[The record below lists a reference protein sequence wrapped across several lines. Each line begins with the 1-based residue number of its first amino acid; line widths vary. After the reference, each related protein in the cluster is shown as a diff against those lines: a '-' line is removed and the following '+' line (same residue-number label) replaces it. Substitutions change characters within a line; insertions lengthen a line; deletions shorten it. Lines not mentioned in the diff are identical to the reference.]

1 MDAHLDSHF
10 RQNRRM
16 KERVKRGLS
25 RSWFVTEDEWIS
37 GAGGELASHQG
48 KPPFSFFTC
57 LEMPYQTHINVYV
70 APTFL
75 TDSTS
80 GSGSAHQHGN
90 VGGSPSAQAGS
101 ETIGPDSQMVVM
113 PDENNRKPCPICGER
128 FVDFWNDDEEE
139 WMYKNAVL
147 VDNTVSKNGIVHPF
161 VCLDG
166 CIGGGE
172 AKRQRERM
180 CVCACVRAY
189 GCMSLC
195 MCSCIF
201 MLIPPFSVHFPYYRY
216 IMLHVMPMLSRVVRS
231 CPIMVMMMVQYRML

>member
-166 CIGGGE
+166 CIGGGRRRGKE
-172 AKRQRERM
+172 RE
-180 CVCACVRAY
+180 CVCVRACVLMDACLCVCVLVY
-189 GCMSLC
+189 LCLYPLFLYIFPIIDISCYMSC
-195 MCSCIF
+195 RCCQEWYA
-201 MLIPPFSVHFPYYRY
+201 H
-216 IMLHVMPMLSRVVRS
+216 VRS
-231 CPIMVMMMVQYRML
+231 W

>member
-1 MDAHLDSHF
+1 MFRDA
-10 RQNRRM
+10 
-16 KERVKRGLS
+16 LS
-25 RSWFVTEDEWIS
+25 NSY
-37 GAGGELASHQG
+37 
-48 KPPFSFFTC
+48 K
-57 LEMPYQTHINVYV
+57 HICI

-80 GSGSAHQHGN
+80 GSGNAHQHGN

-147 VDNTVSKNGIVHPF
+147 VDNTVSKNGNVHPF

-166 CIGGGE
+166 CIGGERRGKE
-172 AKRQRERM
+172 REKM
-180 CVCACVRAY
+180 CGCLLMDAFLNVCMLLYIYAY
-189 GCMSLC
+189 T
-195 MCSCIF
+195 
-201 MLIPPFSVHFPYYRY
+201 PFSVHFPYYRY
-216 IMLHVMPMLSRVVRS
+216 IMPHVMPMLSRVVLS
-231 CPIMVMMMVQYRML
+231 CPITVMMMAMQYRML

>member
-48 KPPFSFFTC
+48 KSCHVMFLDHLLTLVF
-57 LEMPYQTHINVYV
+57 I

-75 TDSTS
+75 NDSTS
-80 GSGSAHQHGN
+80 SAHPHDN
-90 VGGSPSAQAGS
+90 VGSPSAQAGS
-101 ETIGPDSQMVVM
+101 ETLGPDSQVVVM

-147 VDNTVSKNGIVHPF
+147 VNNTVSHCCWHGGS
-161 VCLDG
+161 VC
-166 CIGGGE
+166 
-172 AKRQRERM
+172 
-180 CVCACVRAY
+180 V
-189 GCMSLC
+189 
-195 MCSCIF
+195 
-201 MLIPPFSVHFPYYRY
+201 LIPLTF
-216 IMLHVMPMLSRVVRS
+216 IDIS
-231 CPIMVMMMVQYRML
+231 CYMSCRCCKEWHSNVGW